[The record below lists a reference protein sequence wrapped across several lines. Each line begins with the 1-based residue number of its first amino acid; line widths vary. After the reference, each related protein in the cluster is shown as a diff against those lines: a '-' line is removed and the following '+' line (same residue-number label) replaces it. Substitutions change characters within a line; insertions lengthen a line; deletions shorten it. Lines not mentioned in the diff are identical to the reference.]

1 MKSEEVQERITNYGY
16 LLVANPK
23 KYSPSYYKLKDE
35 TIIEASIRIETILEN
50 PRSGSHA
57 IRMSNS
63 IKAYVPNEL
72 RKPDLYKPFQPNEL
86 VTGIIDEDVEA
97 EELISE
103 YNDYELSNGV
113 VISIRTV
120 VNQIK
125 KTRYFTQEGEPIYS
139 VIITP
144 VIKTTAKK

>member
-1 MKSEEVQERITNYGY
+1 MKSEEVQQRITNYGY
-16 LLVANPK
+16 LLVGNPK
-23 KYSPSYYKLKDE
+23 KYSPSYYKVKDE
-35 TIIEASIRIETILEN
+35 TIIGASIRIETVLEN

-57 IRMSNS
+57 IRTSNN

-72 RKPDLYKPFQPNEL
+72 RKPDLYKPFQPNEI
-86 VTGIIDEDVEA
+86 VTGIIDA
-97 EELISE
+97 SE

-113 VISIRTV
+113 VISIRTI

-125 KTRYFTQEGEPIYS
+125 KTRYFTKEGEPIYS

-144 VIKTTAKK
+144 VIKTKAKKSG